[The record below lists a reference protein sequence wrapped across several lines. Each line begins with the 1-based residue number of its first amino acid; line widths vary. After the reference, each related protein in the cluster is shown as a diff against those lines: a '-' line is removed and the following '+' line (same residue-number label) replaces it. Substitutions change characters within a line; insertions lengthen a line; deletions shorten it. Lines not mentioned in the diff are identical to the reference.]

1 MSIPAFVDYSPAT
14 PITASFLNPVSSAV
28 FGALA
33 DGSNNPPTTA
43 AQVLTNLGLSNS
55 TGLGGAALIG
65 FDGSNLGQQ
74 FLSKVNRVV
83 DSISAL
89 AALNPAT
96 YTRAF
101 AVGYYADGDGGG
113 GCYYYSSGTSQAL
126 ANGGT
131 IIASTY
137 VGATGCWL
145 LAQTGWATFLQF
157 GAKGDGTTDDS
168 THIQACIDAM
178 KGGLVIGDA
187 GKTFLCAGI
196 TLNGTTYNNT
206 TIRVDGWL
214 LLKPDAGGSTFGGAW
229 VGILF
234 EQCDGVQFSA
244 HINGNRTNMT
254 ATREQ
259 IFCVGV
265 AGATNL
271 KFPFLEIKEI
281 QGDGVYIGQSNWQ
294 ASSTNPSHIEFGFIK
309 GYNSADAG
317 RNLISIISGLNI
329 HIKRAESVSIGGTI
343 NGVVEPGGIDIE
355 PDFGYET
362 CYNIRIDSLDV
373 ITAGTSG
380 FSVLGKSV
388 SGNDANLDWNTSL
401 IEVTELRILRT
412 GTTGSGLAGSGFT
425 RCADLTIQ
433 DGFYQYNSTP
443 GAGPVHDFSQRVKA
457 NWRVNNVTYGC
468 WLAPGGFIYQGDFFI
483 KADSYTQSGVICTGL
498 TQTRVKGRGFGSVAT
513 NTTYGIHCTN
523 NARSITQTEVS
534 YEFDAPYDNV
544 MAAAFYNDATNPVTY
559 GAGCIARDCD
569 WSGYASYAATCNA
582 LIPLQDVIGM
592 TWASS
597 IPTNGTW
604 HWQTFVR
611 NSQVVVNQ
619 PSAGKII
626 FGWARLNSGSNNVG
640 GSDWTGVVCTT
651 S

>member
-14 PITASFLNPVSSAV
+14 PITAAFLNPVAGAV

-33 DGSNNPPTTA
+33 DGTNTPPTTA
-43 AQVLTNLGLSNS
+43 AEVLTNLGLSNNVGS
-55 TGLGGAALIG
+55 GGAGLIG
-65 FDGSNLGQQ
+65 FDGSTLGAQ

-83 DSISAL
+83 DSIAEM

-101 AVGYYADGDGGG
+101 SVGYYADGDGGG
-113 GCYYYSSGTSQAL
+113 GDYFYSAGTSPAT
-126 ANGGT
+126 ANGGS
-131 IIASTY
+131 IVASTF

-145 LAQTGWATFLQF
+145 LMQKGWATFSQF
-157 GAKGDGTTDDS
+157 GAKGDGVTDDS
-168 THIQACIDAM
+168 TAIQACIDAM
-178 KGGLVIGDA
+178 KGQLAIGDA
-187 GKTFLCAGI
+187 GKNFLCAGVNL
-196 TLNGTTYNNT
+196 TGSTYNNT
-206 TIRVDGWL
+206 ILRIDGWL
-214 LLKPDAGGSTFGGAW
+214 LMKPDAGGSTFGGAW
-229 VGILF
+229 VGLLF
-234 EQCDGVQFSA
+234 GQCDGVEFSG
-244 HINGNRTNMT
+244 HINGNRANMT

-271 KFPFLEIKEI
+271 KIPFLEVKEV
-281 QGDGVYIGQSNWQ
+281 QGDGMYIGQSNWQ
-294 ASSTNPSHIEFGFIK
+294 ASSTNSSYIHIGYIK
-309 GYNSADAG
+309 GHNSADAG
-317 RNLISIISGLNI
+317 RNLLSIVSGSHI
-329 HIKRAESVSIGGTI
+329 HIERAESFNIGSVI
-343 NGVVEPGGIDIE
+343 NGVTEPGGVDIE
-355 PDFGYET
+355 PDFGYQT
-362 CYNIRIDSLDV
+362 CFDIRIDSLNV

-380 FSVLGKSV
+380 LAVLGKSV
-388 SGNDANLDWNTSL
+388 SGNDANLDWNTTQIS
-401 IEVTELRILRT
+401 IGDAHILRT

-425 RCADLTIQ
+425 RCADLTIEN
-433 DGFYQYNSTP
+433 GFMQYNSTP
-443 GAGPVHDFSQRVKA
+443 GAGPVHDFCQRVRA
-457 NWRVNNVTYGC
+457 NWRVTNCTYGG
-468 WLAPGGFIYQGDFFI
+468 WLGPTGFIYRGDFFF
-483 KADSYTQSGVICTGL
+483 KVDSYTQSAVLVTGI
-498 TQTRVKGRGFGSVAT
+498 TESRVKGRGWGSVAT
-513 NTTYGIHCTN
+513 NTTYGVHCTN
-523 NARSITQTEVS
+523 GGRVITQTEVS

-544 MAAAFYNDATNPVTY
+544 MAAAFYNDAANPVTY
-559 GAGCIARDCD
+559 GTGCIARNSD

-582 LIPLQDVIGM
+582 LIPLENVLGM